1 MLNNVQ
7 DENRKLRCQ
16 LKDSTIKLG
25 DAQARLIK
33 FEEELE
39 DVKGKLATKG
49 RDNESDRV
57 LIKDLVF
64 ENENKRKYIV
74 SLEDEIRDLK
84 KAKSKLYAENFLI
97 RKLGKQISDDSDNL
111 LEIITKLKNEKDTAD
126 KKIVLLESENSK
138 IMSDKKKEFEDIGLK
153 SEDVQEVNESLNISF
168 HMEADNNEEENVGL
182 VNGQNVDEN
191 VGRHIVNND
200 VLIEDVAKVQSLI
213 YEDEDP
219 DHVLDEDTNRVKV
232 KDAVTASDMDE
243 NENVG

>member
-1 MLNNVQ
+1 M
-7 DENRKLRCQ
+7 
-16 LKDSTIKLG
+16 
-25 DAQARLIK
+25 
-33 FEEELE
+33 
-39 DVKGKLATKG
+39 
-49 RDNESDRV
+49 
-57 LIKDLVF
+57 
-64 ENENKRKYIV
+64 
-74 SLEDEIRDLK
+74 
-84 KAKSKLYAENFLI
+84 
-97 RKLGKQISDDSDNL
+97 
-111 LEIITKLKNEKDTAD
+111 
-126 KKIVLLESENSK
+126 
-138 IMSDKKKEFEDIGLK
+138 K